1 MSINGDGK
9 EQDVLNGKSISGST
23 GNGKIQ
29 FQLSVDK
36 FTSLIL
42 NIKIYF
48 LWLTLL
54 LQIKL
59 KFTLGHSP
67 KTFFKLIVQ
76 SN

>member
-48 LWLTLL
+48 FVVNIIITNKMKIHIRTFTKDIF
-54 LQIKL
+54 QIDC
-59 KFTLGHSP
+59 P
-67 KTFFKLIVQ
+67 K
-76 SN
+76 

>member
-23 GNGKIQ
+23 ENGKIQ

-54 LQIKL
+54 LQIK
-59 KFTLGHSP
+59 
-67 KTFFKLIVQ
+67 
-76 SN
+76 